1 MGIAGCFGV
10 DLAAGRTQAKRD
22 LGSAQVDPGV
32 ELVRFCHQSGLATS
46 QYITD
51 QRSWPRCPSARF
63 RPRLTEAPPM
73 AIVAAADAGGGPIA
87 VVASPARRAGACAD
101 RGATR

>member
-10 DLAAGRTQAKRD
+10 DLAAGRTQANRD

-51 QRSWPRCPSARF
+51 QRVLAPLPS
-63 RPRLTEAPPM
+63 RPPLTEAPPM
-73 AIVAAADAGGGPIA
+73 AIVAAADAGGWADHSGRLA
-87 VVASPARRAGACAD
+87 WPAGGRVRR
-101 RGATR
+101 